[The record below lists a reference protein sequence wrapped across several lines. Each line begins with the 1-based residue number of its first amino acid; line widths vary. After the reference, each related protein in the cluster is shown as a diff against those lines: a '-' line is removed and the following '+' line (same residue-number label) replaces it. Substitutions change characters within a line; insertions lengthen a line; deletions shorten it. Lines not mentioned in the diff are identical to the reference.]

1 MEDQSQLKV
10 VSRWIAFFPA
20 AVGASWLAWFVT
32 SGLQKLAAALQ
43 GVNPESF
50 FIRIA
55 IEVVPYAVMGAAFVY
70 SGAKIA
76 PGYRE
81 VVAYCLAGTALVFAG
96 VALFSSL
103 MFSDY
108 WSVFG
113 TFALILGAGFT
124 GYAIGSGDLSLD

>member
-32 SGLQKLAAALQ
+32 SGLQKLAAAMQ

-76 PGYRE
+76 PGYRK
-81 VVAYCLAGTALVFAG
+81 VVAYCLAGVVLVLSGISLFASFM
-96 VALFSSL
+96 V
-103 MFSDY
+103 SDY
-108 WSVFG
+108 W
-113 TFALILGAGFT
+113 TLLDALALILGAGFT
-124 GYAIGSGDLSLD
+124 GYGIGSGDLSLD